1 MQCCIGPVGG
11 DFDQGTRGDVQTS
24 EREIPVGL
32 SLVVV
37 MVVVAYLMMMVLVY
51 LLLIVLVVVV
61 VLLAFLLLEDIAVAL
76 VMYLVPVPI
85 VIGRLAQW
93 DKR

>member
-1 MQCCIGPVGG
+1 
-11 DFDQGTRGDVQTS
+11 
-24 EREIPVGL
+24 
-32 SLVVV
+32 
-37 MVVVAYLMMMVLVY
+37 MVVLIKMVLVY
-51 LLLIVLVVVV
+51 LLLIVPVVVV
-61 VLLAFLLLEDIAVAL
+61 VLLAVLLLEDIAVAL